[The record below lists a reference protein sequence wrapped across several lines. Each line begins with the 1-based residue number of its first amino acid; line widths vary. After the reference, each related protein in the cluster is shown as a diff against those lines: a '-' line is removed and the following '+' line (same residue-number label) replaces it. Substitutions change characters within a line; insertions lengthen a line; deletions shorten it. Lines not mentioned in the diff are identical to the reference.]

1 MTINFGRGY
10 TFFDVIIPVLTFRY
24 VPFFFNLLHFIL
36 IHPFVSLFFRDKRAW
51 IMDQRAWISRVGHAN
66 QIPSMKL
73 SPVQKEGRKG
83 KGPVSRRRR
92 GKGLARPSCC
102 TANLRIIIIKVVVG
116 RWRVISDNLCFEQKF
131 SFTWVVSWKRD
142 LDRISFRQ
150 GVFPRERMEAI
161 KERALSPP
169 SFIIPP
175 KKKILIMTNPLLALV
190 QYLNDNIF
198 YPRWSVSPR
207 LCDSQRL
214 NILLSPMS
222 ILLRINI

>member
-1 MTINFGRGY
+1 MYHFSSILFISFSSTLSFPFSFETNERGSWINEREFHELGTR
-10 TFFDVIIPVLTFRY
+10 TRF
-24 VPFFFNLLHFIL
+24 LLWNYL
-36 IHPFVSLFFRDKRAW
+36 LSKR
-51 IMDQRAWISRVGHAN
+51 R
-66 QIPSMKL
+66 
-73 SPVQKEGRKG
+73 EGSGFEEETRKG
-83 KGPVSRRRR
+83 IGAPLLLY
-92 GKGLARPSCC
+92 GKLAY
-102 TANLRIIIIKVVVG
+102 NNNKVVVG

-190 QYLNDNIF
+190 QYLNDNIL